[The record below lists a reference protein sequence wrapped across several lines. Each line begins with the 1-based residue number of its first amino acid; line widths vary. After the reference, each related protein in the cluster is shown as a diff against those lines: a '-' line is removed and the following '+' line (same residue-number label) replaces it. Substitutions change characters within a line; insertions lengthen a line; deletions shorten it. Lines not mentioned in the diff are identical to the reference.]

1 MSADSTVL
9 RTLQIAVVEEEE
21 EEIDDE
27 NDDDAETE

>member
-21 EEIDDE
+21 EIDGE
-27 NDDDAETE
+27 NDDE

>member
-21 EEIDDE
+21 IDGE